1 MEVGTEDVDPFEKLC
16 VMLDKTLQEYF
27 LLLRATGARGLLQLS
42 KDIWFFYFNR
52 RTPFILICVT
62 SRFRR
67 ANRCMLGLVET
78 AP

>member
-1 MEVGTEDVDPFEKLC
+1 MKVGTEDVDPFEKLC

-62 SRFRR
+62 RRLWR

-78 AP
+78 AA